1 LTLETDAVESV
12 FDQHWDADDDPYGKA
27 SGDRNS
33 YSTGVI
39 AHHNVVLVHM
49 PGTGKGSA
57 ASVAESCRRSFTE
70 IELALVVGIC
80 GGVPFDENREEI
92 FLGDVVISSG
102 IVQYDFGRRY
112 PDRFVRKDTLDD
124 NLGRPNPEI
133 RGFLRKL
140 QRRKGRADLRDK
152 MIKYLGDLQTELGE
166 AATYPGIAEEKLF
179 RPSYRHRHQIPST
192 CPTCAA
198 SVGRRDPVCEAAVQS
213 SCDQLGCDE
222 TELIPR
228 RRPDNQDYALHQPAI
243 HFGLVASGDTVMKSG
258 QDRDEIAAKEHVIA
272 FEMEGAGVWD
282 NLPCVVIKGVC
293 DYADSHKN
301 EKWQNYAAATA
312 AAGMKAFLNNWSTG
326 SRDIM

>member
-1 LTLETDAVESV
+1 
-12 FDQHWDADDDPYGKA
+12 
-27 SGDRNS
+27 
-33 YSTGVI
+33 
-39 AHHNVVLVHM
+39 M

-57 ASVAESCRRSFTE
+57 ASVAERCRRSFPE

-80 GGVPFDENREEI
+80 GGVPFGENREEI

-102 IVQYDFGRRY
+102 IVQYD
-112 PDRFVRKDTLDD
+112 TLED
-124 NLGRPNPEI
+124 NLGRPNVEI
-133 RGFLRKL
+133 RGFLAKL
-140 QRRKGRADLRDK
+140 QSRLGRANLRDK
-152 MIKYLGDLQTELGE
+152 TIKYLGDLQTELGE
-166 AATYPGIAEEKLF
+166 AAAYPGIAEEKLF
-179 RPSYRHRHQIPST
+179 RPSYRHKHQTSST

-228 RRPDNQDYALHQPAI
+228 RRPDNRDYALHQPAI

-258 QDRDEIAAKEHVIA
+258 QDRDEISAKEQVIA

-282 NLPCVVIKGVC
+282 NLPCVIIKGVC

-301 EKWQNYAAATA
+301 KKWQNYAAATA
-312 AAGMKAFLNNWSTG
+312 AAGMKAFLNKWNTG